1 MPKVAK
7 DRGIPSDLT
16 FESAMARLEEVVESM
31 QSPELPLDQIIERYE
46 EGMKL
51 MAFCGSKLA
60 AAEQKIELL
69 TREKSG
75 KFTPSVVDGKG
86 EASGQKPHPSPT
98 HDGDGDEPSEEV
110 RLF

>member
-1 MPKVAK
+1 MAK
-7 DRGIPSDLT
+7 ANAKEKDKDKTAELG
-16 FESAMARLEEVVESM
+16 FEESMARLEEVVEAM
-31 QSPELPLDQIIERYE
+31 QSPDLPLDQIIERYE

-51 MAFCGSKLA
+51 IATCSAWLE

-75 KFTPSVVDGKG
+75 KFVPATGKSAPVAPLEEEDENGSG
-86 EASGQKPHPSPT
+86 EQ
-98 HDGDGDEPSEEV
+98 V

>member
-1 MPKVAK
+1 MAK
-7 DRGIPSDLT
+7 ATAKEKDKTAEPG
-16 FESAMARLEEVVESM
+16 FEESMARLEEVVEAM
-31 QSPELPLDQIIERYE
+31 QSPELPLDQVIERYE

-51 MAFCGSKLA
+51 IAACSARLE

-75 KFTPSVVDGKG
+75 KFVPAPGKPAPAAPPEEEDESGPG
-86 EASGQKPHPSPT
+86 EEA
-98 HDGDGDEPSEEV
+98 